1 MLQAIAEEMAERKA
15 YLKGEELETIY
26 FGGGTPSLLEKD
38 EIKFLLGAASRLFPI
53 DANAE
58 ITLEA
63 NPDDLSAE
71 KITALKEAG
80 INRLSIGIQSFH
92 DSDLSYLNRAH
103 SAAQALQ
110 CIRDAQDIGITNITI
125 DFIYGIPGQ
134 TDEAWLANLDLLKS
148 LDLPH
153 FSAYA
158 LTVEPKTALASMI
171 SKGTSTPVDEEQTA
185 RHFNLLLD
193 WVKQNG
199 YEQYEISNFS
209 RSGFRARH
217 NTSYWQG
224 KNYLGL
230 GPSAHSYDG
239 KTRRWNAANNALY
252 IRGLQDGTVYFET
265 EDLTESDKYNE
276 YMMTRLRTSGGASL
290 DEIETLFAQAAYC
303 RKQAEPYISEGL
315 LLEEKGSLILS
326 PRGKLLADKIIADLF
341 YID

>member
-1 MLQAIAEEMAERKA
+1 MLQAIAEEMGERKG
-15 YLKGEELETIY
+15 YLKGEQLETIY
-26 FGGGTPSLLEKD
+26 FGGGTPSLLEKE
-38 EIKFLLGAASRLFPI
+38 EIGFLLDSASRRFSIHP
-53 DANAE
+53 DAE

-63 NPDDLSAE
+63 NPDDLSRE
-71 KITALKEAG
+71 KILALKEAG

-103 SAAQALQ
+103 TAAQALQ
-110 CIRDAQDIGITNITI
+110 CIRDAQSIGITNITI
-125 DFIYGIPGQ
+125 DFIYGIPDQ
-134 TDEAWLANLDLLKS
+134 TDEAWLENLDLLKS

-171 SKGTSTPVDEEQTA
+171 NKGTSTPVDEEQTA
-185 RHFNLLLD
+185 RHFNLLLE
-193 WVKQNG
+193 WAAQNG

-209 RSGFRARH
+209 KPGFRARH

-224 KNYLGL
+224 KSYLGL
-230 GPSAHSYDG
+230 GPSAHSFDG
-239 KTRRWNAANNALY
+239 KTRRWNAANNAMY

-265 EDLTESDKYNE
+265 EELTPSDKYNE
-276 YMMTRLRTSGGASL
+276 YMMTRLRTSWGASL
-290 DEIETLFAQAAYC
+290 EEIENLFAQSAYC
-303 RKQAEPYISEGL
+303 IKQAKPYISEGL

-326 PRGKLLADKIIADLF
+326 QRGKLLADKIIADLF